1 MYFIFVKFIISSIRL
16 RCLEKPL
23 SDNKLFFILLYGFW
37 RIAYFYCLINKSGN
51 GGLFFEILTKCNIFS
66 YDYSCE
72 DSFEYVLIVLFR
84 YLISK

>member
-1 MYFIFVKFIISSIRL
+1 
-16 RCLEKPL
+16 
-23 SDNKLFFILLYGFW
+23 
-37 RIAYFYCLINKSGN
+37 
-51 GGLFFEILTKCNIFS
+51 LTKCNIFS